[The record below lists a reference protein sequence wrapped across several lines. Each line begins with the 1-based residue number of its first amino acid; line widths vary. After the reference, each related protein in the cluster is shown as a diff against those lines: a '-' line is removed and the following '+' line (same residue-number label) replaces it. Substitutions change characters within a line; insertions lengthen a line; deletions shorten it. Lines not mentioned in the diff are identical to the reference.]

1 MRCVPGSGV
10 WISRPGP
17 RSSGFGFLTSGSDFK
32 DPGSGIWDLGS
43 GIRLWGFMVR
53 VSCSGQH
60 ERFRSRVSWVS
71 CVLRPGRL
79 APASWRSAVRAGRLP
94 ATAPARS
101 RPRLSMR
108 KVDIRLPGKGDSNS
122 HGARPVHQIISMT
135 KWIRTCRL
143 SLHNFLCP
151 RLRQDGDFRFF
162 VFWSKKAPSDRPSG
176 VTSLPVSVFI

>member
-1 MRCVPGSGV
+1 MFRVPE
-10 WISRPGP
+10 
-17 RSSGFGFLTSGSDFK
+17 SGFRAQGPGLRVLGFSLRDLISGIR
-32 DPGSGIWDLGS
+32 DPGSGIRDLGS
-43 GIRLWGFMVR
+43 GIRLWGFMLR